1 MGTKVVL
8 GGCWQMNTLESKM
21 RENVASL
28 GFENRHFAMVDV
40 VSEWCELP
48 LFFCEGV
55 PIVTCA
61 IF

>member
-1 MGTKVVL
+1 
-8 GGCWQMNTLESKM
+8 MNTLESKM